1 MTLDCFYSRIM
12 ITCQQATKRRV
23 WRENFIPLTEI
34 AYAHLA
40 PSAGF
45 SRASLFVQ
53 KH

>member
-23 WRENFIPLTEI
+23 WRIIPLTEI

-40 PSAGF
+40 PPAGF

-53 KH
+53 QH